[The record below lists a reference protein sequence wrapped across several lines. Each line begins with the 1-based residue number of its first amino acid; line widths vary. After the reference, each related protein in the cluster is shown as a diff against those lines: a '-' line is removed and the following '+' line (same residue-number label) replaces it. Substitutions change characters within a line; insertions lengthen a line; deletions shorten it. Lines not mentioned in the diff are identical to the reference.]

1 MNMIKVT
8 LKNDVDRISVIT
20 DKNRTVASVLE
31 ENGFVTSKSYA
42 INAEVIR
49 DLNLTFDDIDN
60 TVEEY
65 TVVAVSKMD
74 NA

>member
-1 MNMIKVT
+1 MIKVT
-8 LKNDVDRISVIT
+8 IKNDVDRVSVIT
-20 DKNRTVASVLE
+20 DKDRTVASVLE
-31 ENGFVTSKSYA
+31 ENGFSTSRPYA
-42 INAEVIR
+42 VNAETIR

-65 TVVAVSKMD
+65 VIIAVTKMD